1 MLNRTFKLILAFSAV
16 LVIVLLGTTYYFK
29 ASDTGIFERHFIS
42 PLSKEVVNQ
51 AIEDIKRDHFNF
63 LAKEQ
68 KSIILLGI
76 DRRSKAEATFRSDIM
91 IQVIINPDTKK
102 IIMLSV
108 PRDLWV
114 NSARINATYAQS
126 GWDGIKAAFTAIS
139 GIAPENYILIDFQDF
154 SWLIDALEGVT
165 VNVENTFT
173 DAQYPVD
180 ATLGYQTVTFKQGE
194 EVLSGERAL
203 IFARSRHGNNGEG
216 SDFMRMKRQHLI
228 LKSIF
233 NSEIKPRKL
242 FSSDNIKAAFETV
255 TNHGIETN
263 MSLEDA
269 YYLWDIVKDRTDY
282 TIQSVYLD
290 SQFLYNPPMED
301 YGGAWVLIPKNN
313 SYTEF
318 NNYIK
323 ANLEATQA
331 SLSQSANTS
340 L

>member
-1 MLNRTFKLILAFSAV
+1 MLNKTFKIFLAISAV
-16 LVIVLLGTTYYFK
+16 IVIVLLGITYYFK
-29 ASDTGIFERHFIS
+29 ASDTGIFENQFIT
-42 PLSKEVVNQ
+42 PLSKEVVKQ
-51 AIEDIKRDHFNF
+51 AVEDLKRDHFSF
-63 LAKEQ
+63 LDKKQ

-76 DRRSKAEATFRSDIM
+76 DRRSKSEAAFRSDIM
-91 IQVIINPDTKK
+91 IQVIINPGTKK
-102 IIMLSV
+102 ILMISV

-114 NSARINATYAQS
+114 NSARINAAYAQT
-126 GWDGIKAAFTAIS
+126 GWDGVKADFAAIS
-139 GIAPENYILIDFQDF
+139 GIIPENYIMIDFQDF
-154 SWLIDALEGVT
+154 SWLVDSLEGIT

-173 DAQYPVD
+173 DSQFPVD
-180 ATLGYQTVTFKQGE
+180 ATLGYQTVTFTQGE
-194 EVLSGERAL
+194 ETLTGDRAL

-242 FSSDNIKAAFETV
+242 FSPDNIKAAFETIV
-255 TNHGIETN
+255 NHGIETN
-263 MSLEDA
+263 MSLDDA
-269 YYLWDIVKDRTDY
+269 YYLWDIVKDRSEY
-282 TIQSVYLD
+282 IIQSIYLD

-318 NNYIK
+318 NNFVK
-323 ANLEATQA
+323 ANLDTTQA
-331 SLSQSANTS
+331 TLSQNANTS